1 MYLYKWM
8 VLAWIQ
14 EAPLVIA
21 CKHPAP
27 ETNVG

>member
-1 MYLYKWM
+1 M
-8 VLAWIQ
+8 VLACIQ